1 MRYELSNFE
10 WTAIKPMLPNITP
23 CLIASAMV

>member
-10 WTAIKPMLPNITP
+10 WTAIKPMPGTSP
-23 CLIASAMV
+23 CPIVPAMV